1 MKEYV
6 TFNMAKDIEKCLL
19 ITNKIKKSESYA
31 QNMYAAM
38 CNNDF
43 IKLNTCEKQG
53 SWSCSWRS
61 SGGIIATIRDDNTD
75 YADWYCSGIGDE
87 AALKERNFV
96 PESYI
101 TEEIADDLY
110 QIGWHATRNE

>member
-1 MKEYV
+1 MNTQNQY
-6 TFNMAKDIEKCLL
+6 NMSQDIKSNFDL
-19 ITNKIKKSESYA
+19 TQKIKNSQSYA

-38 CNNDF
+38 CNNNF
-43 IKLNTCEKQG
+43 VKISEQNNY

-61 SGGIIATIRDDNTD
+61 SGRTIADIRGDGTD
-75 YADWYCSGIGDE
+75 YADWYCSGMAEMG
-87 AALKERNFV
+87 ALAVCGYV

-110 QIGWHATRNE
+110 KIGWRATRDE